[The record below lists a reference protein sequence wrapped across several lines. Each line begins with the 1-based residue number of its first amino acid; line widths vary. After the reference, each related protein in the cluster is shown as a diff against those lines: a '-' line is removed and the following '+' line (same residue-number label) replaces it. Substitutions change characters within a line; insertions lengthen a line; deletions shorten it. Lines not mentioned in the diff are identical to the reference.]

1 MVMSSDED
9 SFFEKTVVATDTT
22 LKKHATTLDSAP
34 PALVILVG
42 PSGYTGKQWPI
53 MEDRVIGRAVESGIF
68 IDDRSLSRAH
78 AKVEIIEG
86 HIQIQDLGS
95 TNKTIVNGQ
104 ILIPQT
110 PMILKNNDQV
120 KTGNVI
126 FKYLEKGNIEAVAN
140 QALFE
145 KANRDALT
153 GAYSKGALIERGPEA
168 MKRSDVLGEALS
180 VIVFDIDHFKKI
192 NDAFGHPGGDYVLKE
207 LGRIVSTKLIRSN
220 DFFARYGGEEF
231 VLILSGTTSKTAG
244 EIAERIRLTI
254 FQNNFEFENKKIP
267 VAVSIG
273 VSTKGPNDT
282 EWAHVFDRADR
293 ALYQSKQNGRNK
305 VTIAS

>member
-1 MVMSSDED
+1 MSSDED